1 MVIESAKIGLVR
13 LFTIAWLSLPL
24 QGRLAMPANRCAWR
38 YAKCGEVNQYNMVH
52 DHRESERYARSTG
65 RLDLIFV
72 SFVMIYIQLTLWQQY
87 FREKVV
93 STRIMK
99 VTTTNLEDVSLR
111 QNGSDE
117 PKPVIR
123 IDWPDAAKGVGIVL
137 VVAGHMLGGLIDSDV
152 PITGWPLRE
161 IFVAIYTF
169 HMPLFFILSGL
180 FVAKRIERDP
190 VGFVQGIIRNIYY
203 PYLLWSVIQFTLIYF
218 IGQWANTPPG
228 PYLATIVRI
237 PFSPL
242 SQFWFLLILAIMH
255 AGTYVLL
262 PRVGAITLVLI
273 GLVMRSLSAIFIPNA
288 VPQMLLDF
296 FFYYALGV
304 LLGPVGVL
312 DVIRPKLHGRAVLG
326 VISALGLLVMT
337 VQVIIAQST
346 EAVFYQD
353 HPRLAA
359 ALLGRIGWSHLGLGA
374 ALAMTA
380 VVIIMAESARGSIR
394 VALLYLGR
402 YSLPIYILHVM
413 FVAGSRIIL
422 VKIFSVTS
430 IAVLVPVLLIAG
442 IAGPLAAQM
451 ILLRL
456 RLARPLGLA

>member
-1 MVIESAKIGLVR
+1 MQAVAKNPDD
-13 LFTIAWLSLPL
+13 TA
-24 QGRLAMPANRCAWR
+24 
-38 YAKCGEVNQYNMVH
+38 
-52 DHRESERYARSTG
+52 
-65 RLDLIFV
+65 
-72 SFVMIYIQLTLWQQY
+72 
-87 FREKVV
+87 
-93 STRIMK
+93 
-99 VTTTNLEDVSLR
+99 LR
-111 QNGSDE
+111 QSESDA
-117 PKPVIR
+117 PKPASR

-137 VVAGHMLGGLIDSDV
+137 VVAGHLLGGIIDSDV
-152 PITGWPLRE
+152 PIAGWPLRE
-161 IFVAIYTF
+161 VFVAIYAF

-190 VGFVQGIIRNIYY
+190 AGFLWGIARNIYY
-203 PYLLWSVIQFTLIYF
+203 PYLIWSAIQFTMIYLL
-218 IGQWANTPPG
+218 GHWTNTPPG

-255 AGTYVLL
+255 VATFVLL
-262 PRVGAITLVLI
+262 PRVGAVTLVLI
-273 GLVMRSLSAIFIPNA
+273 GLVMRSLSTIFIPNA

-312 DVIRPKLHGRAVLG
+312 EVIRPKLHGRAVLG
-326 VISALGLLVMT
+326 VMSAIGLLIMT
-337 VQVIIAQST
+337 VQVIIARST
-346 EAVFYQD
+346 ESVFYQD

-380 VVIIMAESARGSIR
+380 VVIVMAENARGRIKA
-394 VALLYLGR
+394 ALLYLGQ

-413 FVAGSRIIL
+413 FVAGTRILL
-422 VKIFSVTS
+422 VKVFGVTS
-430 IAVLVPVLLIAG
+430 IPALLPVLLIAG
-442 IAGPLAAQM
+442 IGGPLVAQA
-451 ILLRL
+451 IFLRL

>member
-1 MVIESAKIGLVR
+1 MQVA
-13 LFTIAWLSLPL
+13 A
-24 QGRLAMPANRCAWR
+24 
-38 YAKCGEVNQYNMVH
+38 
-52 DHRESERYARSTG
+52 
-65 RLDLIFV
+65 
-72 SFVMIYIQLTLWQQY
+72 
-87 FREKVV
+87 
-93 STRIMK
+93 
-99 VTTTNLEDVSLR
+99 TNLKDVAVR

-117 PKPVIR
+117 PKPASR

-137 VVAGHMLGGLIDSDV
+137 VVAGHMVGGLIDSDV
-152 PITGWPLRE
+152 PVANWPLRE

-190 VGFVQGIIRNIYY
+190 AGFLRGIVRNIYY
-203 PYLLWSVIQFTLIYF
+203 PYLLWSFIQFTLIYLM
-218 IGQWANTPPG
+218 GQWANTPPG
-228 PYLATIVRI
+228 PYFSTIFRI

-242 SQFWFLLILAIMH
+242 SQFWFLLVLAIMH
-255 AGTYVLL
+255 AATYILL
-262 PRVGAITLVLI
+262 PRVGVITLLLI

-312 DVIRPKLHGRAVLG
+312 EVIRPKLHGRAVLG
-326 VISALGLLVMT
+326 VMSALGLLVMT
-337 VQVIIAQST
+337 VQVIIARST
-346 EAVFYQD
+346 PAVFYQE

-359 ALLGRIGWSHLGLGA
+359 ALLSRLGWSHLGLGA

-380 VVIIMAESARGSIR
+380 VVIVLAENARGRIKA
-394 VALLYLGR
+394 ALLYLGR

-413 FVAGSRIIL
+413 FVAGSRIVL
-422 VKIFSVTS
+422 VKIFNVTS
-430 IAVLVPVLLIAG
+430 LAVLVPTLLLAG

-451 ILLRL
+451 IFLRL